1 MKPAWLAKLPR
12 PWGARLVRM
21 GFNLHPAFRS
31 TGGRVVHVAPD
42 LCHIRV
48 RLPLTWKTKNIVG
61 SLYGGSL
68 FAITDGAPRV
78 LTVREHV
85 PARS

>member
-1 MKPAWLAKLPR
+1 MGLARYETGLACQLPR
-12 PWGARLVRM
+12 PGARLVRM

-42 LCHIRV
+42 LRHIRV

-68 FAITDGAPRV
+68 FAITDGRIRPC
-78 LTVREHV
+78 
-85 PARS
+85 